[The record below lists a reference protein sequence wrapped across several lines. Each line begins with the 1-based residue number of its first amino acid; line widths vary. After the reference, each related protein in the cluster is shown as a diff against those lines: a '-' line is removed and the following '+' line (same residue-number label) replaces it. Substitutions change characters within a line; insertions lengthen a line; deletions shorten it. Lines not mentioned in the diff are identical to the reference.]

1 MWNRREIKERG
12 KRSLSAAYWKSVL
25 AALVLTIS
33 TGSMGNFTITHN
45 VARYMDGTHGGK
57 EFWHYLLPFS
67 YFSYSYSGPNGG
79 WFLPM
84 LTTLLGTVLLF
95 GGILHLILRI
105 FVLNPLEMGG
115 RRFFI
120 VDRAENGKASTV
132 ELVAGFSVP
141 YMNVV
146 KTMFLR
152 NLYVFLWSLLFVI
165 PGLVKAYSYRMV
177 PYILAESP
185 DMDSREAFRLSREMM
200 DGNKWEVFVYDLSFL
215 GWYLLLSIPT
225 RRLPMQNS
233 THRSAMCTS
242 AAGRRRRKRP
252 SEAEKTADPLAAA
265 QPVRRSLQTTPRHL
279 LLPL

>member
-67 YFSYSYSGPNGG
+67 YFSYYYSGPNGG

-215 GWYLLLSIPT
+215 GWYLLD
-225 RRLPMQNS
+225 
-233 THRSAMCTS
+233 AMTFGILGLFFVDPYK
-242 AAGRRRRKRP
+242 A
-252 SEAEKTADPLAAA
+252 TADAELYA
-265 QPVRRSLQTTPRHL
+265 QIRDVYLGRGPKAQEETL
-279 LLPL
+279 

>member
-33 TGSMGNFTITHN
+33 TGTMGNFTITHN
-45 VARYMDGTHGGK
+45 AAQYLDGTQGGK

-79 WFLPM
+79 WILPM
-84 LTTLLGTVLLF
+84 LMTFFGTVLLF

-120 VDRAENGKASTV
+120 VDRAENGRASTG
-132 ELVAGFSVP
+132 ELVSGFSVQ

-152 NLYVFLWSLLFVI
+152 DLYVFLWSLLFVI
-165 PGLVKAYSYRMV
+165 PGLVKSYSYRMV

-185 DMDSREAFRLSREMM
+185 DMDTREAFRLSREMM
-200 DGNKWEVFVYDLSFL
+200 DGSKWRVFVYDLSFI
-215 GWYLLLSIPT
+215 GWYLLD
-225 RRLPMQNS
+225 
-233 THRSAMCTS
+233 AMTFGILGLFFVDPYKS
-242 AAGRRRRKRP
+242 
-252 SEAEKTADPLAAA
+252 TADAELYA
-265 QPVRRSLQTTPRHL
+265 QIRDGYLGRGPRTQEEAF
-279 LLPL
+279 